1 MVDPKKC
8 LIVRFSSIG
17 DIILSSPLIEYL
29 KKHTTSCKIDFMT
42 LTKYSPILEGNPGIN
57 RIIEVKNN
65 HSKNYL
71 SLLAQVI
78 KRQGYDLLIDVHNSL
93 RSKYIRFKT
102 NSQNWL
108 TYRKPRLKRF
118 SLFNMHA
125 DFFDNKFK
133 LGNEYIKLLD
143 KEVDGNSFNSKIY
156 LSEIE
161 KKRCRKLLDSY
172 GIPNQFVAFVPGAS
186 WKNKIWPTQNYIEL
200 INQLSHSGNLGIV
213 LLGGSGDGICD
224 EISVQFPGLFNLMG
238 KTELRTSFAVLSLAQ
253 LAVGSDTGLIHGAEA
268 VGTPVV
274 MICGPTSHQT
284 GASIQGLNSITVE
297 SDVWCRPCSKN
308 GSSPCYRS
316 EQFCMTEI
324 TPTIMLNSIQ
334 GILSAARDETFLAA
348 FLQYSYS
355 SRTFCFMFYF
365 FPNYP

>member
-17 DIILSSPLIEYL
+17 DIILSSSLIEYL
-29 KKHTTSCKIDFMT
+29 KKHQTSCKIDFMT
-42 LTKYSPILEGNPGIN
+42 LTKYSPILEGNLGIN
-57 RIIEVKNN
+57 RIIEIKNN

-71 SLLAQVI
+71 RHLSQGI

-118 SLFNMHA
+118 SLFNMHT
-125 DFFDNKFK
+125 DYFDSKFK

-161 KKRCRKLLDSY
+161 KKRCRRILDSY
-172 GIPNQFVAFVPGAS
+172 GVPNQFIAFVPGAS
-186 WKNKIWPTQNYIEL
+186 WKNKIWTTQNYVEL
-200 INQLSHSGNLGIV
+200 INQLSNSGDLGIV
-213 LLGGSGDGICD
+213 LLGGSGDGICN
-224 EISVQFPGLFNLMG
+224 EISDQVPGSFNLKG
-238 KTELRTSFAVLSLAQ
+238 KTKLRTSFAILSLAQ
-253 LAVGSDTGLIHGAEA
+253 FAVGSDTGLIHGAEA
-268 VGTPVV
+268 VGTPVI
-274 MICGPTSHQT
+274 MICGPTSYQT
-284 GASIQGLNSITVE
+284 GASVQGLNSIAIE

-316 EQFCMTEI
+316 EQFCMTQI
-324 TPTIMLNSIQ
+324 TPTKMLNSIQ
-334 GILSAARDETFLAA
+334 EILLAV
-348 FLQYSYS
+348 
-355 SRTFCFMFYF
+355 
-365 FPNYP
+365 